1 MNTLTII
8 SRLPSENIREYAYR
22 MLRYNIMNLQLP
34 PGATINE
41 SELCQLLN
49 CSRTPV
55 HEALALLK
63 SEGLVNIVPQS
74 GSNITLINM
83 KNVREG
89 LFFRNSVEPAL
100 VRQLAGNI
108 TRDTLNSMKQ
118 NLTQMEALLQPQVF
132 DSVSLNTF
140 MNLDDEFHKI
150 TYFACQKDTIWK
162 AVHSVCSHYDRIRY
176 QGSIEQLDDLKVVC
190 EEHRRVYDF
199 LLLGGD
205 PQFDLEAFYYKHL
218 SHFKNYYSALYK
230 MHPEYFTM
238 G

>member
-8 SRLPSENIREYAYR
+8 PRLPSENIREYAYR

-34 PGATINE
+34 PGAPINE
-41 SELCQLLN
+41 NELCQLLS

-74 GSNITLINM
+74 SSNITLINM

-89 LFFRNSVEPAL
+89 LFFRTSIETAL
-100 VRQLAGNI
+100 IRQLADNI
-108 TRDTLNSMKQ
+108 SIDTLNLMQQS
-118 NLTQMEALLQPQVF
+118 LSQMEAILQPQVF
-132 DSVSLNTF
+132 DSVSLNTL

-162 AVHSVCSHYDRIRY
+162 AVSSVCSHYDRIRF
-176 QGSIEQLDDLKVVC
+176 QGSIEQLDNLKLVC
-190 EEHRRVYDF
+190 EEHRRIYEY

-205 PQFDLEAFYYKHL
+205 PQFDLETFYDMHL
-218 SHFKNYYSALYK
+218 SHFKSYYPALYK